1 MKPRNQRSDSISAA
15 LQAAQNV
22 AEGPREPLP
31 HTPIPE
37 GARPFWDAIMRN
49 KPRDRWNDVDLAHAA
64 NLARCQFDIERLQ
77 QQLDAEG
84 DLVGDLFVG
93 KLNPKHKL
101 LETLHKRAAYLSRL
115 IHVHTEATVGRVQDA
130 GNALQLERRVES
142 AGNVHHLI
150 ARRA

>member
-1 MKPRNQRSDSISAA
+1 MKPRNPRSDSIGAA
-15 LQAAQNV
+15 LQAAQN
-22 AEGPREPLP
+22 AAAGPCEPLP

-37 GARPFWDAIMRN
+37 GARPFWHAIMRN

-77 QQLDAEG
+77 RELEEQG
-84 DLVGDLFVG
+84 DLIGDLFVG

-101 LETLHKRAAYLSRL
+101 LEVLHKRAAYLSRL

-130 GNALQLERRVES
+130 GNALQLERSVES
-142 AGNVHHLI
+142 ASNVHHLI
-150 ARRA
+150 PRRA